1 MKYNGPKVKMSRKL
15 GVALTDKAEKYR
27 ERKPYPPGQHGM
39 RRRRR
44 MSNYGMQLLEKQRLR
59 YQYNVSERQIHNS
72 FKRASAM
79 KGVVGENLV
88 MLLETRLDSLVNRA
102 GFAPTIYAARQV
114 VGHGHIEV
122 NGKRVD
128 IPSYRVKPG
137 DAISIRAKS
146 QKLRMF
152 NESRVAVTLP
162 PYLTVADN
170 GYEATLLHSPLREE
184 VPVICEEQLVVEFY
198 SR

>member
-1 MKYNGPKVKMSRKL
+1 MKYNGPKVRMSRKL
-15 GVALTDKAEKYR
+15 GVPLTPKADKYR

-59 YQYNVSERQIHNS
+59 YQYNVSERQMRNY
-72 FKRASAM
+72 FKKATRM
-79 KGVVGENLV
+79 KGVVGDNLV
-88 MLLETRLDSLVNRA
+88 MLLETRLDSVVHRC
-102 GFAPTIYAARQV
+102 GFASTIYAARQY
-114 VGHGHIEV
+114 VGHGHIMV

-128 IPSYRVKPG
+128 VPSYQVQPG
-137 DAISIRAKS
+137 DLVSVRPKS

-152 NESRVAVTLP
+152 NEQRVATTVP
-162 PYLTVADN
+162 SYLMLDDS
-170 GYEATLLHSPLREE
+170 GYQVNLVN
-184 VPVICEEQLVVEFY
+184 VPVRADVPIVCEEQLVIEYY